1 MSADVQTHWR
11 NKLQQVQ
18 VDYQISWWKMKYP
31 ESLMSKA
38 FDFLAVGQDSMA
50 QTIFLRID
58 AWISQQ
64 ELPQAKSQDLDE
76 GYEPFKEIWSQERLE
91 ETLSSLEGRLQGAI
105 ELIPRVEFQ
114 DFQYAI
120 RECRQL
126 NQENKL
132 TETELWAIRLK
143 LVDRVKQ
150 SLLTMGDLKALKE
163 QVQKEVHVETIGP
176 YNNKQ
181 NFSEAFQILSES
193 DPIWAGD
200 FLELYSV
207 LFGLEDKVASVVV
220 KRK

>member
-76 GYEPFKEIWSQERLE
+76 EYEPFKEIWSQERLE

-114 DFQYAI
+114 DFQYGI

-132 TETELWAIRLK
+132 TETELWTIRLK

-207 LFGLEDKVASVVV
+207 LFGLEDKVASVVL

>member
-207 LFGLEDKVASVVV
+207 LFGLEDKVASVVL

>member
-1 MSADVQTHWR
+1 MTEDIQTTWR
-11 NKLQQVQ
+11 NKLQKVQ

-50 QTIFLRID
+50 KIIFLRIE
-58 AWISQQ
+58 AWISKQIPPDSGTQ
-64 ELPQAKSQDLDE
+64 GADE
-76 GYEPFKEIWSQERLE
+76 DYEPFKQMWTQERLE
-91 ETLSSLEGRLQGAI
+91 EVLASLEGRLQGAI
-105 ELIPRVEFQ
+105 QLIPRVEFQ

-120 RECRQL
+120 KDFRQL
-126 NQENKL
+126 NLENKL
-132 TETELWAIRLK
+132 TETELWNLRLK
-143 LVDRVKQ
+143 LVDRIKQ

-207 LFGLEDKVASVVV
+207 LFGLEDKVASVVL